1 MQNSTP
7 TNLAIAALLLLCAA
21 LVIPS
26 CGFLLTGSTDP
37 GKIQAIMDSTNAR
50 GCIYARAST
59 LPWVSTTTVL
69 VGTWGDPPPT
79 MKECWSTL
87 PPASP

>member
-1 MQNSTP
+1 MQKPTP

-21 LVIPS
+21 LAFPA

-37 GKIQAIMDSTNAR
+37 GKVQTIMDSTHAR
-50 GCIYARAST
+50 GCIYTRVSAQPWASA
-59 LPWVSTTTVL
+59 TTVL

-79 MKECWSTL
+79 MKECWTTL
-87 PPASP
+87 PPAAP